1 MSEALAADLTSF
13 DDAPRPGAASDGNA
27 PVRFSKVLG
36 EAGIHVPSTLFNEAL
51 ALAQE
56 GHLGQAHTRLNMLLA
71 LDPDDGEG
79 HLLLAKVH
87 LAQGRWPEALT
98 RLDASVSAGVV
109 SPAGLR
115 ELLEAKLTHERTSEE
130 ENRTRVAAR
139 ELGELRALR
148 HETRTLRG
156 EAIRLET
163 EVGEGAERV
172 RAWKG
177 LAIASSVFGSL
188 IICFLLLYP
197 PSTRAVAPALP
208 TVAAALSE
216 VAEPIVGDTP
226 PPPVVLEEPPAGAN
240 DGRVHRVG
248 KGDTLGKIAG
258 QYYGKSSSWPKIL
271 NANPALGIDG
281 TKLSLGMELRI
292 PD

>member
-1 MSEALAADLTSF
+1 MSEALATDLTSF

-36 EAGIHVPSTLFNEAL
+36 EAGIHVPSTLYNEAL

-56 GHLGQAHTRLNMLLA
+56 GHLGQAQTRLNMLLA

-79 HLLLAKVH
+79 HLLLAKIH
-87 LAQGRWPEALT
+87 LAQGRWPEALS

-115 ELLEAKLTHERTSEE
+115 ERVEAKLLHERTSEE
-130 ENRTRVAAR
+130 ETRTRVAAR
-139 ELGELRALR
+139 EQGELRALR

-163 EVGEGAERV
+163 EVGEGVERV

-177 LAIASSVFGSL
+177 LAIASGIFGSV
-188 IICFLLLYP
+188 IIGFLLLSP
-197 PSTRAVAPALP
+197 PQATPMPQAPPVVVAPAA
-208 TVAAALSE
+208 VASEE
-216 VAEPIVGDTP
+216 VAPIVNDTP
-226 PPPVVLEEPPAGAN
+226 TPPIVFEEPAVVA
-240 DGRVHRVG
+240 RVHRVG
-248 KGDTLGKIAG
+248 KGDTLGKLAG

-271 NANPALGIDG
+271 AANPALGVDG
-281 TKLSLGMELRI
+281 TKLSLGMDLRI
-292 PD
+292 PE